1 MCIGKIGTTIGKE
14 IVAWTRTGGS
24 KSLLITKPVVILTD

>member
-24 KSLLITKPVVILTD
+24 KSFVILTD